1 VATDVRGRALLPFD
15 CRATDSFEQFCAIAA
30 AIDDLRPTIATFR
43 LTDLEPPGDAFARIE
58 QRPTGAGVVP
68 TQLHMLGAWEYRDT
82 SSGQRW
88 TNPRYCH
95 DHPWQTSQ
103 CSPAERREILRDAA
117 SLGVLDRRDVAP
129 RFGITAGSLRQW
141 ISRKDVAWEAR
152 RYQGRQRLARTVY
165 TIYKWTDR
173 TEQGVIA
180 PFPVPD
186 GTLRAWVQKFVPSPA
201 PCASPTARIF
211 KRRSTRTATPS
222 TIPSASR
229 TEMPM
234 SNCDDR
240 RLAPQPA
247 LTPPLRVAILVVTLG
262 VLIVFG
268 LFVGVVGGLL

>member
-1 VATDVRGRALLPFD
+1 MSDAVGTEPELRLDSPEQDRAAEPTSMAEWCERHGVIGALLPFD

-82 SSGQRW
+82 AAGQRW

-95 DHPWQTSQ
+95 DHPWQTPQ
-103 CSPAERREILRDAA
+103 CSDAERREILRDAA

-186 GTLRAWVQKFVPSPA
+186 GTLKAWIQKFVREDETWSVPADPSNG
-201 PCASPTARIF
+201 RHF
-211 KRRSTRTATPS
+211 RG
-222 TIPSASR
+222 
-229 TEMPM
+229 
-234 SNCDDR
+234 DR
-240 RLAPQPA
+240 RHD
-247 LTPPLRVAILVVTLG
+247 R
-262 VLIVFG
+262 
-268 LFVGVVGGLL
+268 